1 MRPLYDANVETGAP
15 ANCSSPW
22 WAAEL
27 SSSQLF
33 ALYSL
38 LLLPRGQEHIFSSL
52 SIPAR
57 LNTHSRFPLGTEN
70 LLAWS
75 KSESLFSCLN
85 PIAFSKVA
93 TGFSE
98 QIERK
103 SSPLHTCV
111 THRGWAC
118 KICNGSLLPPLS
130 QSSFLDLTRQW
141 LICPLQWVWLTSHY
155 LSLLKMLFDLG
166 SKSSLCRAFFSSGK
180 QKNEMENKGVPSP
193 ELITICQG
201 LVGVWVCLRFC
212 SLPII

>member
-1 MRPLYDANVETGAP
+1 MRLLYDANVETGAP
-15 ANCSSPW
+15 ASRSSPW

-33 ALYSL
+33 ALYAP
-38 LLLPRGQEHIFSSL
+38 LLLPWGQEHILRSL

-93 TGFSE
+93 TRFSE
-98 QIERK
+98 HAGIERK

-111 THRGWAC
+111 THKGWAC
-118 KICNGSLLPPLS
+118 KICSGSRSATIISEFLFRSYKAVIDLPIAMGLTNISLS
-130 QSSFLDLTRQW
+130 VPTENV
-141 LICPLQWVWLTSHY
+141 VWFRF
-155 LSLLKMLFDLG
+155 K
-166 SKSSLCRAFFSSGK
+166 
-180 QKNEMENKGVPSP
+180 
-193 ELITICQG
+193 ELIM
-201 LVGVWVCLRFC
+201 
-212 SLPII
+212 